1 MMKNRLVN
9 LFNRKAGSDTDE
21 VTGLG
26 KGARWLIFA
35 ILIAVIVS
43 GVGLFI
49 NNYQSAGTKV
59 NTQMDNLSNSVDRAE
74 GVITE

>member
-43 GVGLFI
+43 GVGLFVK
-49 NNYQSAGTKV
+49 NYQSAGSKV
-59 NTQMDNLSNSVDRAE
+59 NTQMDNLTNQIDTAE
-74 GVITE
+74 GVIE

>member
-43 GVGLFI
+43 GVGLFVK
-49 NNYQSAGTKV
+49 NYQSAGSKV
-59 NTQMDNLSNSVDRAE
+59 NTQMDNLTNQIDTAE

>member
-43 GVGLFI
+43 GVGLFVR
-49 NNYQSAGTKV
+49 NYQSAGSKV
-59 NTQMDNLSNSVDRAE
+59 NTQMQNLDGQIDEAE
-74 GVITE
+74 GVISE

>member
-43 GVGLFI
+43 GVGLFVK
-49 NNYQSAGTKV
+49 NYQSAGSKV
-59 NTQMDNLSNSVDRAE
+59 NTQMDNLTNQIDTAE
-74 GVITE
+74 GVISE